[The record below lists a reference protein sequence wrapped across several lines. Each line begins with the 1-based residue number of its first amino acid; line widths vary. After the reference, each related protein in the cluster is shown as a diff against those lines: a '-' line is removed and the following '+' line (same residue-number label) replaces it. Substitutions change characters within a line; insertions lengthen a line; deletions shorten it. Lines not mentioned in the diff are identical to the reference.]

1 MKSLNKFMGIGNI
14 GKEPE
19 LRFMANGQPVL
30 NFSIAM
36 TVKVTNNDG
45 ESREL
50 TEWMDVTIFGKLAET
65 MNQYLSTG
73 KAVFVEGHLHTR
85 TWHNDEKDVTM
96 YRTGIIAQNIII
108 LTPKAAAEYSGEGDP
123 EADNGVEL
131 EVDNV
136 EAAAALVT
144 SPKAAAMIKAPP
156 ATPKAAPAKAAPAKA
171 APAKAAPK
179 AAGRRVQND
188 DIPF

>member
-136 EAAAALVT
+136 EAAAALVK
-144 SPKAAAMIKAPP
+144 PAP

-179 AAGRRVQND
+179 AAARRVQND
-188 DIPF
+188 EIPF